1 MGYVCDTKSQKAN
14 KVVLG
19 IKKEQ
24 SVVLPVTSISNGKAC
39 GALVVDICWEPNLK
53 EINFEKIWKNLE
65 FDTDYEKPFCII
77 GM

>member
-1 MGYVCDTKSQKAN
+1 MSNIKLNCIFSNFRTQWDVMGYVCDTKSQKAN

-39 GALVVDICWEPNLK
+39 GALVVDIC
-53 EINFEKIWKNLE
+53 
-65 FDTDYEKPFCII
+65 
-77 GM
+77 